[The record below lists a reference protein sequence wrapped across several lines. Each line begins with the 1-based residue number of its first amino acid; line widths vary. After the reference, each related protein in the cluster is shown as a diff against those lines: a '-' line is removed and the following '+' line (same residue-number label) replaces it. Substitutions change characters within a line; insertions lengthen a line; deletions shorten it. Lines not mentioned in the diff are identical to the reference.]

1 MRITIETTNSPPE
14 TSFKIM
20 KETKQDEVTL
30 DILVEEILTLFD
42 AEYPGASKYLDEV
55 DDFT

>member
-42 AEYPGASKYLDEV
+42 TDLV
-55 DDFT
+55 LQLIV

>member
-1 MRITIETTNSPPE
+1 
-14 TSFKIM
+14 M

-55 DDFT
+55 DDFTWFSKHEL

>member
-1 MRITIETTNSPPE
+1 
-14 TSFKIM
+14 M